1 MTVPAKRSKRQNLF
15 TKYFLLFMGILLTA
29 FAILGFVLI
38 GIVNTYSLKEKTSI
52 LSENTQSLSR
62 AVAQD
67 MIVNDMNN
75 AYSFDKV
82 MICENLNM
90 VSGCIDAD
98 VFVCDTGGSIIMC
111 KEQTGVHQEGPVPH
125 RCPTGWGTPL

>member
-29 FAILGFVLI
+29 FAILGLVLI

-52 LSENTQSLSR
+52 LSENTQTLSK

-67 MIVNDMNN
+67 MIVNAWM
-75 AYSFDKV
+75 
-82 MICENLNM
+82 
-90 VSGCIDAD
+90 
-98 VFVCDTGGSIIMC
+98 
-111 KEQTGVHQEGPVPH
+111 
-125 RCPTGWGTPL
+125 PLPKCYEE